1 MVPVEGLEPPR
12 FWRLILSQMRLPIPP
27 HRRGRHSSTLY
38 GFGDLILRVFE
49 WGILPMTYRRRQVA
63 IFKPYFGLL
72 CVVSALSVPTYAG
85 VPVDSSPAIQAA
97 QARLDAAAQE
107 LAELLAK
114 EHPGASRPRR
124 IELAIAA
131 DGASGGIENKAL
143 STDLPPRRLIIMTP
157 EEGVSGSP
165 PQLEKRSFGQAPGAH
180 WQHGDLL
187 RHHPRAEGG
196 LQLATVTA
204 ALAHYFGVT
213 QGVLV
218 LRAQPDSDLADGDVI
233 TTIGGRSVSSA
244 ELADRIL
251 ATYDSGEPAP
261 LTVVRDRR
269 ILSLSISAG
278 AQKGNEDR

>member
-1 MVPVEGLEPPR
+1 VPVEGLEPPR

-38 GFGDLILRVFE
+38 GFRDLIVSVFE
-49 WGILPMTYRRRQVA
+49 WRIPPMTYRRRQVA
-63 IFKPYFGLL
+63 IFKPYLGLIV
-72 CVVSALSVPTYAG
+72 VVSALSLPTYAS

-114 EHPGASRPRR
+114 EHPGASGPRR
-124 IELAIAA
+124 IALAIAA
-131 DGASGGIENKAL
+131 GDPSEGVENKEL
-143 STDLPPRRLIIMTP
+143 SMDLPPRRLIIMTP
-157 EEGVSGSP
+157 GEGESGSP
-165 PQLEKRSFGQAPGAH
+165 PRLEKRSFGLGPGVH
-180 WQHGDLL
+180 WPHGDLL

-204 ALAHYFGVT
+204 ALGRYFGVT

-218 LRAQPDSDLADGDVI
+218 LRAQSGSDLADGDVI
-233 TTIGGRSVSSA
+233 TAIGGRSVSSA

-251 ATYDSGEPAP
+251 ATYDPGEPAP
-261 LTVVRDRR
+261 LTVVRDRHS
-269 ILSLSISAG
+269 LALSISAG